1 MGGEDVDGGL
11 PGGGGGEERE
21 PEGRIDGEGWWDGLR
36 GRASESTEG
45 GWQELAAE
53 GGRR

>member
-21 PEGRIDGEGWWDGLR
+21 PEGRIVGEGWWDEVGGCGELLR
-36 GRASESTEG
+36 ALRVDGKY
-45 GWQELAAE
+45 
-53 GGRR
+53 